1 MLPTAI
7 KAALDRMS
15 SEWNHS
21 MKHVHFMKAQTVLS
35 SARDKPC
42 GVSTKATFEQDVMHV
57 PAVGQQDLRPFV

>member
-1 MLPTAI
+1 
-7 KAALDRMS
+7 
-15 SEWNHS
+15 